1 MAEQNELAC
10 LPLMPGLG
18 EKWVDNKI
26 RPKWQQLMV
35 ESDAWEAS
43 REEIMSLLGRLKEA
57 MWLGT
62 SEELLARSIICPTIL
77 GRSGRS
83 SPMSISP
90 WTNCLRSS
98 RFLNFW
104 TILT

>member
-1 MAEQNELAC
+1 MAEQRELAS

-18 EKWVDNKI
+18 EKWVDDKI
-26 RPKWQQLMV
+26 RPKWQKLMV
-35 ESDAWEAS
+35 ESDAWEES
-43 REEIMSLLGRLKEA
+43 REEILSLLGRLKKA

-62 SEELLARSIICPTIL
+62 NEDLACKIEHLPMIS

-83 SPMSISP
+83 WPMSISQ
-90 WTNCLRSS
+90 WTNWRHSI

-104 TILT
+104 TTLT